1 MPRRLLSP
9 GSRVAAAGSASRRRP
24 PIGNRPAHRTPRP
37 ARRPEDT
44 RRKLS
49 LSYRDISKRRNDGTE
64 GNKIISAVS
73 YQPTTERIG
82 SAADCPRTVPGPPE
96 DHAGAAPDRPRGPPA
111 DRPGTEPETPR
122 PPKPARD
129 RPGPAAGHRRGT
141 GGRRGPGVLVQA
153 YACRCPVQ

>member
-49 LSYRDISKRRNDGTE
+49 LSYRDISKRRNNGTE
-64 GNKIISAVS
+64 GNKIISAAS
-73 YQPTTERIG
+73 YLPVQHASNR
-82 SAADCPRTVPGPPE
+82 PRRRRPQT
-96 DHAGAAPDRPRGPPA
+96 AGDRAGTARGPPG
-111 DRPGTEPETPR
+111 DRAGGRQDQPR
-122 PPKPARD
+122 PLGTARD
-129 RPGPAAGHRRGT
+129 RRPGT
-141 GGRRGPGVLVQA
+141 GGRGGPGVLVRA
-153 YACRCPVQ
+153 YACRYPVQRGTGTG